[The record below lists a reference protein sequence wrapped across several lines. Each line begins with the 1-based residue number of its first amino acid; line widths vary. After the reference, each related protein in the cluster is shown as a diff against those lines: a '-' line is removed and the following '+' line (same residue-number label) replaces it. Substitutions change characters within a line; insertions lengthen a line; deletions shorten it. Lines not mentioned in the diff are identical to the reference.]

1 MVRRYWISKEK
12 SKWISKDNNLVAR
25 IEELDVYVL
34 KNSKAKNTDR
44 EESLRKSQEEY
55 LGIINSVEEKGEVTL
70 DSTGPWNSYEK
81 AEESL
86 REKMKEYTPKHHY

>member
-1 MVRRYWISKEK
+1 MVSEYWINKEK
-12 SKWISKDNNLVAR
+12 GKWISKDSNLVAR

-34 KNSKAKNTDR
+34 KNSKAKNTKR
-44 EESLRKSQEEY
+44 EALRKSKEEY

-70 DSTGPWNSYEK
+70 DSTGPWDSYGQ

-86 REKMKEYTPKHHY
+86 AEKMREYTPGNHY